1 MKKIL
6 LAFLLLG
13 LLGGWVE
20 KPNEKE
26 KTEVSLAN
34 LEKAKIYFSNG
45 NTKFELGNFEGAI
58 SDYTK
63 AIELNPEL
71 KNPYKD

>member
-34 LEKAKIYFSNG
+34 LK
-45 NTKFELGNFEGAI
+45 
-58 SDYTK
+58 
-63 AIELNPEL
+63 
-71 KNPYKD
+71 